1 MYPRPSESL
10 KYLGLSMVTSVPVE
24 MHQGLFRENRE
35 MNLRNIRDLGR
46 KWRDSMNKMKE
57 FQRVSVY

>member
-10 KYLGLSMVTSVPVE
+10 KYLGLPMVTSVPVE
-24 MHQGLFRENRE
+24 MHQGLFRENCV

-46 KWRDSMNKMKE
+46 KWRDAMNKIKE
-57 FQRVSVY
+57 FSRVSVY